1 MVDGYERLAIA
12 IIKQA
17 ANDYRSALRG
27 LKKNPHYDGAQH
39 MKRDC
44 ERFFRSQ
51 FFDTLT
57 TLDGEWLMD
66 RLREEVGYY
75 DC

>member
-1 MVDGYERLAIA
+1 MVDGYERLANA

-27 LKKNPHYDGAQH
+27 LKRNPNYDSAQR

-51 FFDTLT
+51 WFNALT

-66 RLREEVGYY
+66 KLRGEVGYY